1 MLEAPSITAGSVNSE
16 QWSLVPQSREWY
28 GCACFQ
34 AGKIGRRG
42 RGGGGGAKVL
52 KQVDLRDAYGRD
64 AETWQLVRGQVG

>member
-16 QWSLVPQSREWY
+16 QWCLVPQSREWY
-28 GCACFQ
+28 SGARFQ

-42 RGGGGGAKVL
+42 RGGTKVL

-64 AETWQLVRGQVG
+64 AEIWQLVRGQVG